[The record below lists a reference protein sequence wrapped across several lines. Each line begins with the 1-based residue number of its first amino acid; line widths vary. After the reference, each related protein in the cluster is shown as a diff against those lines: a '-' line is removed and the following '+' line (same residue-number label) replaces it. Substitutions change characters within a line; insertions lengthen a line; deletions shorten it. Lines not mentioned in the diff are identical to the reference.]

1 MKFRH
6 AIPILL
12 LALGQSV
19 LAASGIYKTT
29 DKDGNVIFTDQ
40 KVGEMREVEL
50 RETTTI
56 PAQKIPRTPPARLLD
71 QAGNA
76 QPARYASL
84 NIVTPA
90 DGEAIR
96 DNAGNLELRF
106 DIKPAASGTHIV
118 QLVIDGEVKMEVK
131 GNAASLTNVDRG
143 EHQFQLKVISRETGK
158 LIQEGPV
165 SKISLLRFSKL
176 HKRPAASP

>member
-1 MKFRH
+1 MKFRY

-12 LALGQSV
+12 LALGQSA

-29 DKDGNVIFTDQ
+29 DKDGNVVFTDQ

-71 QAGNA
+71 HAGNA

-84 NIVTPA
+84 NI
-90 DGEAIR
+90 G
-96 DNAGNLELRF
+96 LCL
-106 DIKPAASGTHIV
+106 
-118 QLVIDGEVKMEVK
+118 
-131 GNAASLTNVDRG
+131 
-143 EHQFQLKVISRETGK
+143 
-158 LIQEGPV
+158 
-165 SKISLLRFSKL
+165 
-176 HKRPAASP
+176 